1 LRNGLN
7 LSLQCFQK
15 KVKVQGL
22 LFDIRRYSVHDG
34 PGIRTTVFFKG
45 CPLNC
50 LWCHNPEGISGEPQ
64 TIRRKRPLNGDQ
76 AVVEETVGK
85 YFTSRE
91 VMNQL
96 KRDLLFFEESGGGVT
111 FSGGEPLQQPE
122 FLKEMVVLCREAGIH
137 TAVDTS
143 GYALEEVFRE
153 VAGLTDMLLFDLKTT
168 DNKVHEAYTGIGNAL
183 ILKNLQSL
191 KGKGPEVVVR
201 IPVIPGVNHRPED
214 MQAIRKAIQDS
225 GARIEAIN
233 LLPYHRLGRKKYEAL
248 GMQEPPAFG
257 PEITSDQIK
266 TLMKIFEKAGF
277 ETKLGG

>member
-1 LRNGLN
+1 
-7 LSLQCFQK
+7 
-15 KVKVQGL
+15 VQGL